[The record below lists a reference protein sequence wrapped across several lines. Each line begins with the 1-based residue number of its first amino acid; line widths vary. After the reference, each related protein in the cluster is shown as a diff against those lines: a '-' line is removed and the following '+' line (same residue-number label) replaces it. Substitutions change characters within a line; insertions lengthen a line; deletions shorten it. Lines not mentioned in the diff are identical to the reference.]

1 MKYDVKDIERSR
13 NVEKTGKKKNKKGEE
28 VESEKIK
35 SGQEKK
41 KEYERI
47 FTWIF
52 YEHPYTSL

>member
-1 MKYDVKDIERSR
+1 MKDDVKDIERSR

-35 SGQEKK
+35 SRQEKK
-41 KEYERI
+41 KECGRI